1 VKLGGILLLIG
12 GLAMALVS
20 VSLHS
25 YVRATLFVL
34 GGAMIVYGTILA
46 TAPPAK

>member
-1 VKLGGILLLIG
+1 MGGIVLVIG

-25 YVRATLFVL
+25 YVRATLFVI
-34 GGAMIVYGTILA
+34 GGAAIVYGVILA
-46 TAPPAK
+46 TAPPPR